1 MTFAS
6 TAPRSALEAGSVPS
20 GPLLVVDD
28 EEPARRLLARVLS
41 DNGYVC
47 KTAGTLA
54 EALDQLDL
62 GSFDL
67 VITDF
72 DMPGGSGLDLLRHV
86 QTRLPDTG
94 TIMLTGKGSR
104 ELGESAVRDGV
115 YGYLRKPLDVE
126 EMLVCVFNALARR
139 RLTIENR
146 DHRTRLEDL
155 VSARTAELWQST
167 LQLEQSEKELRASR
181 RDTIH
186 RLVLASELHDDETG
200 THVRRMSLYCRL
212 LAAAATGDDLFAED
226 VELASMMHDV
236 GKIGIPDRIL
246 RKTGQLTA
254 DEYDEMKQHA
264 LIGHELLTDSSSEL
278 LDLGATIALTH
289 HEWFDGGGYPNGLAG
304 DAIPL
309 EGRIAA
315 IADVFDALTSHRVYR
330 RAFDLPA
337 AVQIMRGEGGKH
349 FDPGLLDCFFGL
361 LPDVLRIKE
370 AAAGAA

>member
-1 MTFAS
+1 MTSHAV
-6 TAPRSALEAGSVPS
+6 AP

-28 EEPARRLLARVLS
+28 EEPARRLLARVLT
-41 DNGYVC
+41 DNGYAC
-47 KTAGTLA
+47 KTAGTVA
-54 EALDQLDL
+54 EALDQLEA

-72 DMPGGSGLDLLRHV
+72 DMPGGCGLDLLRHV

-94 TIMLTGKGSR
+94 TIMLTGKGNR
-104 ELGESAVRDGV
+104 ELGESAVREGV

-155 VSARTAELWQST
+155 VGARTAELWQST
-167 LQLEQSEKELRASR
+167 LQLERSEKELRASR

-200 THVRRMSLYCRL
+200 AHVRRMSQYSGL
-212 LAAAATGDDLFAED
+212 LAARATGDGQFVED
-226 VELASMMHDV
+226 IEIASMMHDV

-246 RKTGQLTA
+246 RKTGKLTA
-254 DEYDEMKQHA
+254 DEYDEMKSHA
-264 LIGHELLTDSSSEL
+264 VIGHGLLTGSSSEL
-278 LDLGATIALTH
+278 LKLGATIALTH
-289 HEWFDGGGYPNGLAG
+289 HEWFDGSGYPNGLAG

-330 RAFDLPA
+330 RAFSLPK
-337 AVQIMRGEGGKH
+337 AVEMMTADRGRH
-349 FDPGLLDCFFGL
+349 FDPGLLDSFLAL

>member
-1 MTFAS
+1 MTLDPV
-6 TAPRSALEAGSVPS
+6 AP

-28 EEPARRLLARVLS
+28 EEPARRLLARVLT
-41 DNGYVC
+41 DNGYTC
-47 KTAGTLA
+47 KTAGTMA
-54 EALDQLDL
+54 EALDLL
-62 GSFDL
+62 EAGAFDL

-104 ELGESAVRDGV
+104 ELGESAVREGV

-155 VSARTAELWQST
+155 VGARTAELWQST
-167 LQLEQSEKELRASR
+167 IQLERSEKELRASR
-181 RDTIH
+181 RETIH

-200 THVRRMSLYCRL
+200 AHVRRMSLYCRL
-212 LAAAATGDDLFAED
+212 LAATATGDDQFVED

-236 GKIGIPDRIL
+236 GKIGIRDRIL
-246 RKTGQLTA
+246 RKTGKLTP
-254 DEYDEMKQHA
+254 DEYDEMKRHA
-264 LIGHELLTDSSSEL
+264 VIGHELLTDSGSEL
-278 LDLGATIALTH
+278 LRMGATIALTH

-330 RAFDLPA
+330 RAFSLPK
-337 AVQIMRGEGGKH
+337 AVEIMTAGRGRH
-349 FDPGLLDCFFGL
+349 FDPALLDCFL
-361 LPDVLRIKE
+361 AHLPEVLMIKE
-370 AAAGAA
+370 TTGRAA

>member
-1 MTFAS
+1 MTS
-6 TAPRSALEAGSVPS
+6 DSVRP

-28 EEPARRLLARVLS
+28 EEPARRLLARVLT
-41 DNGYVC
+41 DNGYAC
-47 KTAGTLA
+47 KTAGTVA
-54 EALDQLDL
+54 EALEQLKA

-94 TIMLTGKGSR
+94 TIMLTGMGSR
-104 ELGESAVRDGV
+104 ELGESAVREGV

-155 VSARTAELWQST
+155 VEARTAELWQST
-167 LQLEQSEKELRASR
+167 LQLEQSGEELRASR
-181 RDTIH
+181 RETIH

-200 THVRRMSLYCRL
+200 SHVRRMSLYCRL
-212 LAAAATGDDLFAED
+212 LAAAEAGDDVFAED

-246 RKTGQLTA
+246 RKTGKLTA
-254 DEYDEMKQHA
+254 DEYEEMKGHA
-264 LIGHELLTDSSSEL
+264 VIGHRLLTDSSSEL
-278 LDLGATIALTH
+278 LRLGATIALTH
-289 HEWFDGGGYPNGLAG
+289 HEWFDGSGYPNGLAG

-330 RAFDLPA
+330 RAFSLPK
-337 AVQIMRGEGGKH
+337 AVEIMTAERGRH
-349 FDPGLLDCFFGL
+349 FDPRLLDSFFAL
-361 LPDVLRIKE
+361 LPDAIEIKE
-370 AAAGAA
+370 ATDRAA